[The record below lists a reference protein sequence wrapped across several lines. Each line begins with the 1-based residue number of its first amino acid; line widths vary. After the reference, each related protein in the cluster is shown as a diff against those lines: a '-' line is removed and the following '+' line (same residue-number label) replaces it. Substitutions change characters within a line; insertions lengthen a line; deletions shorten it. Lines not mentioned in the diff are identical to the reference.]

1 MKKVKHIKG
10 NNTARLCGSKGTYEP
25 VGTADDIPIC
35 KKCHAIH
42 TALTGEV
49 ITGVR
54 LE

>member
-25 VGTADDIPIC
+25 VGTEDDLPLC
-35 KKCHAIH
+35 HKCHLIYV
-42 TALTGEV
+42 ALTGEM
-49 ITGVR
+49 